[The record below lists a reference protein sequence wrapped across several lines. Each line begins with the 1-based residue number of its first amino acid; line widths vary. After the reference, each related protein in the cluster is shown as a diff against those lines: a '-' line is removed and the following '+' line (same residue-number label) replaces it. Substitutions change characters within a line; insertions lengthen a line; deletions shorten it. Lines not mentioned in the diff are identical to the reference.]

1 MREPLVLES
10 RSAEE
15 TLRIGERIGASLAPG
30 AIILLC
36 GDLGAGKTVL
46 AKGIARALGVR
57 EEVSSP
63 TYTLVSEYA
72 GRLRL
77 IHVDLYRIGQAEEI
91 EGLGLDDL
99 LWGDAVSLIEW
110 GEKLRPLLEGGYA
123 EVFLAI
129 HPDSSRSIA
138 IHGIELK
145 DPSA

>member
-1 MREPLVLES
+1 MTEAIVLSS

-30 AIILLC
+30 SIVLLC

-46 AKGIARALGVR
+46 AKGIARALGIR

-72 GRLRL
+72 GRVRL
-77 IHVDLYRIGQAEEI
+77 VHVDLYRIGAPEEI
-91 EGLGLDDL
+91 EGLGLDDY

-110 GEKLRPLLEGGYA
+110 GEKIRPLLNGGYA
-123 EVFLAI
+123 EVTLAI
-129 HPDSSRSIA
+129 HPDSMRTVTL
-138 IHGIELK
+138 HGIDLK
-145 DPSA
+145 DPHP